1 MVRRA
6 AVPQSS
12 WAGAG
17 YRRRAVGVGVGVGAV
32 VTGAGRDGGGDGQ
45 HGETGRRVRGS
56 MYPGSAAVPW
66 LAAPRALRPGLGGA
80 PRALIAKV
88 FQEHAAKSQGMKLE
102 AFEGRTRQAGVSWP
116 PAKRRRRPS
125 QRSSARTRRTAFA
138 DQTPAVL
145 APDGGQ

>member
-6 AVPQSS
+6 AVPQCS

-17 YRRRAVGVGVGVGAV
+17 YRRRAVGVGAV

-88 FQEHAAKSQGMKLE
+88 FQEHAAKSQGTKLD
-102 AFEGRTRQAGVSWP
+102 V
-116 PAKRRRRPS
+116 
-125 QRSSARTRRTAFA
+125 
-138 DQTPAVL
+138 
-145 APDGGQ
+145 